1 MRYSHA
7 PDRTD
12 EEKLSRMARWV
23 LDAEAQGLRYG
34 LRLPG
39 AELPPNSGMAQRD
52 ECLRRIAL
60 FNLPPQVQ
68 S

>member
-1 MRYSHA
+1 
-7 PDRTD
+7 
-12 EEKLSRMARWV
+12 MARWV

-39 AELPPNSGMAQRD
+39 GELPPDSGKAQRD

-60 FNLPPQVQ
+60 FNLPRCSYKAADLRLLRP